1 MARFVL
7 EFGVRLLDTQFW
19 LDRWDRRETGWHLGE
34 INSHLQEHW
43 PKLGLAHET
52 RVFVPLCGKT
62 LDLVWLVSRGHRV
75 VGVELSRLGIEA
87 FLAEHRLEPRIT
99 EQGALRRY
107 QVDELVLFQG
117 DFFDLRPE
125 HLDDVGAVFDRASLI
140 ALPPPMRVHYAEH
153 LRAILP
159 RPVDRLLIT
168 LDYDQAQMSGPPFSV
183 QPPEIERLFGADHHI
198 EPLAEIDALAESP
211 NFRQRGLTALA
222 ERVHWLRPRV

>member
-7 EFGVRLLDTQFW
+7 ECGVRLLDTQFW

-99 EQGALRRY
+99 EQGAVRRY

-140 ALPPPMRVHYAEH
+140 ALPPPMRVRYAEH

-183 QPPEIERLFGADHHI
+183 QPPEIERLFGVDHHI

-211 NFRQRGLTALA
+211 NFRQRGLTALV

>member
-1 MARFVL
+1 M
-7 EFGVRLLDTQFW
+7 DTQFW

-125 HLDDVGAVFDRASLI
+125 HLDDVGAVFDRAALI
-140 ALPPPMRVHYAEH
+140 ALPPTMRVRYAEH

-222 ERVHWLRPRV
+222 ERVHWLRPRA

>member
-1 MARFVL
+1 M
-7 EFGVRLLDTQFW
+7 DTQFW

-99 EQGALRRY
+99 EQGAVRRY

-140 ALPPPMRVHYAEH
+140 ALPPPMRVRYAEH

-183 QPPEIERLFGADHHI
+183 QPPEIERLFGVDHHI

-211 NFRQRGLTALA
+211 NFRQRGLTALV